1 MINNR
6 IGINPEDFIKRMNAM
21 KEALELKINE
31 LQKLRRLMKQYD
43 GKMFNK
49 NLPKAIN
56 KGGKYTAYISKSSY
70 SNRKSF
76 RIFLNKYRLPELVQG
91 WYINQDLFD
100 EYADIEGKEIELN
113 RRFNFAGFDTF
124 CKENIQE
131 YRKYLAQV
139 EKDLLDGLQRLQEA
153 EQVARYYQSLVK
165 SFSEYAQS
173 HYDRSFQ
180 QTYFRN

>member
-1 MINNR
+1 MRNR
-6 IGINPEDFIKRMNAM
+6 IGINPKDFTQRMTAM
-21 KEALELKINE
+21 KETLEFKINE
-31 LQKLRRLMKQYD
+31 LQKLRHLMKQYD

-49 NLPKAIN
+49 NLPEAIN
-56 KGGKYTAYISKSSY
+56 KGGKYVAYISRSSY
-70 SNRKSF
+70 NPRKGF
-76 RIFLNKYRLPELVQG
+76 RVYLKNYHMPELVRN
-91 WYINQDLFD
+91 WYVPEELFD

-153 EQVARYYQSLVK
+153 EQVARYYQQLVS
-165 SFSEYAQS
+165 SFSEFAQS
-173 HYDRSFQ
+173 HYNRSFQ
-180 QTYFRN
+180 QTYFR

>member
-6 IGINPEDFIKRMNAM
+6 IGINPEDFTKRMNAM
-21 KEALELKINE
+21 KVALELKINE
-31 LQKLRRLMKQYD
+31 LQNLRRLLKQYD

-49 NLPKAIN
+49 NLPEAIN
-56 KGGKYTAYISKSSY
+56 KGGKYIAYISKSSY

-76 RIFLNKYRLPELVQG
+76 RVSLKNYRLPELVQG

-124 CKENIQE
+124 CKEKIQK
-131 YRKYLAQV
+131 YRQYLAQV

-153 EQVARYYQSLVK
+153 EQVARYYQQLVK
-165 SFSEYAQS
+165 GFSEFAQS